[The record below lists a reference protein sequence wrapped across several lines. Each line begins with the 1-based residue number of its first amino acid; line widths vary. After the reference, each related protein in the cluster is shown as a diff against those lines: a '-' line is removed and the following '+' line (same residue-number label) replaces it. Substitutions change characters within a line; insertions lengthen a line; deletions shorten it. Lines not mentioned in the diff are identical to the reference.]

1 MLGSLGAVLNSE
13 YNNAGDLMGLGEI
26 DNELLGALAKM
37 NPIQKAKALNA
48 VTKKPIPSKGSRAE
62 MEKFFSELPAH
73 IKDGLLKGNLRLS
86 DTIIY
91 TIKPVSAQKT
101 VKMFE
106 SQDTKETG
114 LRNIDRGRLPKNM
127 ALLVSGVIL
136 LQGVAASAATDDVKS
151 ANYTEIDDKGA
162 LATGEI
168 TLKHNKKSIIAQ
180 SSVALFRTTGYSM
193 VPRGYYKLDNP
204 RVIQDDVEIE
214 CEIELGSTTGIAA
227 NTYFYL
233 GLHGTVTIP

>member
-1 MLGSLGAVLNSE
+1 MLGSLGAVIESE
-13 YNNAGDLMGLGEI
+13 YNNAGDLVGLGDL

-37 NPIQKAKALNA
+37 NPIQKAKTLAA

-62 MEKFFSELPAH
+62 MEKFFPELPAH
-73 IKDGLLKGNLRLS
+73 IKDGLVKGNLRLS

-91 TIKPVSAQKT
+91 TIKPISGQKT

-106 SQDTKETG
+106 SQDTKEVG

-127 ALLVSGVIL
+127 ALLVSGIIL
-136 LQGVAASAATDDVKS
+136 LQGVAATAGVDDIKS
-151 ANYTEIDDKGA
+151 ANYAELDDKGA

-168 TLKHNKKSIIAQ
+168 TLKQNKKSIIADT
-180 SSVALFRTTGYSM
+180 SLAVFRTANFTM
-193 VPRGYYKLDNP
+193 VPRGYYKLHNP
-204 RVIQDDVEIE
+204 RLIQDDVEIE
-214 CEIELGSTTGIAA
+214 CDIELGSTTGIAA
-227 NTYFYL
+227 NTYFFL